1 MIIDESNAPVL
12 FNVEHVTRAGAVTVA
27 RDLPRADAA
36 AYLKLARIERISGR
50 CVRMYL
56 ASRAEA
62 PVLKLPHSAGTAR
75 ARRFVPL
82 SAAQYATIM
91 SEAEH
96 DHTS

>member
-1 MIIDESNAPVL
+1 MTDINAPVL

-36 AYLKLARIERISGR
+36 AYLELARIERISGR
-50 CVRMYL
+50 CVRMCL
-56 ASRAEA
+56 ASRAA